1 MAKVGSGQ
9 QQEALTARQN
19 RRGLFLPPNTAAET
33 KRAFRETHAVAG
45 AVQLAAEHEAGLL
58 QQQVGV
64 AAPVCSLQAGL
75 CLFQEELEAKGS
87 V

>member
-1 MAKVGSGQ
+1 M
-9 QQEALTARQN
+9 
-19 RRGLFLPPNTAAET
+19 
-33 KRAFRETHAVAG
+33 AG

-64 AAPVCSLQAGL
+64 AAPICSLQAGL